1 MGSEMCIR
9 DSLITL
15 LVDVLEATVLV
26 LEVLTFVLAG
36 RVFFVATL
44 GLEATFLIDAL
55 LGFAVLLLVSV
66 VVGFLFVAGMLW
78 LWL

>member
-1 MGSEMCIR
+1 MGVLLLVGEV
-9 DSLITL
+9 LITL

-44 GLEATFLIDAL
+44 GLEATFLICYW
-55 LGFAVLLLVSV
+55 VLQSY
-66 VVGFLFVAGMLW
+66 F
-78 LWL
+78 